1 MLALPGVRK
10 RADEGR
16 RTSQRS
22 DTGQRNADRKGL
34 VFLLPSGRLEGGP
47 PPPRCHGD
55 RGPDPHGRDDE
66 EDDGL
71 SPINNKATLNRRSMV
86 PRREGASL
94 FFKLYEFEGNPLGE
108 GGFGCVQKVRLKQS
122 NTLRA
127 VKVMSKSN
135 LSSETAWMEEA
146 KILTSLDHPHICR
159 LFETYNGD
167 DQVFLV
173 MEYVNGKELF
183 DYIHDA
189 YAEGGTL
196 DQNTVRI
203 IMRQILSALQYCHHR
218 AVVHMDLKPENIMIK
233 AVRLVSED
241 TTGSSSSGGRD
252 RDAKNPDDSVRGVQL
267 SVKLIDFGLAK
278 VLRDK
283 DPSKRSAVAGTF
295 DYLAPEARLGFPET
309 ASDIWSTG
317 IVLHAL
323 LVGMLP
329 PPEVREGTR
338 SLDLTG
344 PQYTELKE
352 SAKDLVATLLRI
364 DAKDRATASQAQQ
377 CAWLTEQTRS
387 ETLTLAAEHV
397 VDRRE
402 RMNKTMVGF
411 LSFHQS
417 TLLRKAV
424 LTAMA
429 MQAAGS
435 SVEELKEQFMRADV
449 DGNGVISKQELLGAI
464 NMTEEQATFTNDD
477 IGLKNDVH
485 KWFEK
490 IFDSVD
496 TDGSDGIDYTEWIA
510 GAMEL
515 AKLQRE
521 EAMKTAFHA
530 FDLDG
535 SGTISQA
542 EFARVLANTPED
554 IARCMPEFDAN
565 GDGVLCYDEFK
576 AMIVNCPLPTEQ
588 PRVST
593 TASYPLPATHAPAQ
607 DAGRPG
613 YLRALSACS
622 AASTYVDAT
631 RVHEWWRIARGVFR
645 PAKRNSR

>member
-1 MLALPGVRK
+1 
-10 RADEGR
+10 
-16 RTSQRS
+16 
-22 DTGQRNADRKGL
+22 
-34 VFLLPSGRLEGGP
+34 
-47 PPPRCHGD
+47 
-55 RGPDPHGRDDE
+55 
-66 EDDGL
+66 
-71 SPINNKATLNRRSMV
+71 
-86 PRREGASL
+86 
-94 FFKLYEFEGNPLGE
+94 
-108 GGFGCVQKVRLKQS
+108 
-122 NTLRA
+122 
-127 VKVMSKSN
+127 
-135 LSSETAWMEEA
+135 
-146 KILTSLDHPHICR
+146 
-159 LFETYNGD
+159 
-167 DQVFLV
+167 
-173 MEYVNGKELF
+173 
-183 DYIHDA
+183 
-189 YAEGGTL
+189 
-196 DQNTVRI
+196 
-203 IMRQILSALQYCHHR
+203 
-218 AVVHMDLKPENIMIK
+218 MDLKPENIMIK
-233 AVRLVSED
+233 AVRLASED
-241 TTGSSSSGGRD
+241 TTETSSSGGRD

-278 VLRDK
+278 VLKDK

-309 ASDIWSTG
+309 ASDLWSTG

-329 PPEVREGTR
+329 PTEVREGTR
-338 SLDLTG
+338 PLDMTG
-344 PQYTELKE
+344 PQYRELKE

-377 CAWLTEQTRS
+377 CAWLTEQMRS
-387 ETLTLAAEHV
+387 ETLDVALQHEG
-397 VDRRE
+397 DRRE

-449 DGNGVISKQELLGAI
+449 DGNGVISKQELLNAI
-464 NMTEEQATFTNDD
+464 NISEQGTSMGPD

-510 GAMEL
+510 GAMEH

-565 GDGVLCYDEFK
+565 GDGLLSYDEFK
-576 AMIVNCPLPTEQ
+576 AMIINCPLPTE
-588 PRVST
+588 PPGRAST
-593 TASYPLPATHAPAQ
+593 GHDGKAAHAPAQ
-607 DAGRPG
+607 DVGRPG

-622 AASTYVDAT
+622 AASTYVDTT
-631 RVHEWWRIARGVFR
+631 RVHEWWRLARSVFR

>member
-1 MLALPGVRK
+1 
-10 RADEGR
+10 
-16 RTSQRS
+16 
-22 DTGQRNADRKGL
+22 
-34 VFLLPSGRLEGGP
+34 
-47 PPPRCHGD
+47 
-55 RGPDPHGRDDE
+55 
-66 EDDGL
+66 
-71 SPINNKATLNRRSMV
+71 MV
-86 PRREGASL
+86 PRRSGTSL
-94 FFKLYEFEGNPLGE
+94 FFKVYELEGNPLGE

-159 LFETYNGD
+159 LFETYDGD

-173 MEYVNGKELF
+173 MEYVSGKELF
-183 DYIHDA
+183 DYIRDA
-189 YAEGGTL
+189 YHEGGTL

-233 AVRLVSED
+233 AVRLDSED
-241 TTGSSSSGGRD
+241 TVESSGSGGSHRD
-252 RDAKNPDDSVRGVQL
+252 SSKNLGHPDDSVRGVQL

-278 VLRDK
+278 VLKDK
-283 DPSKRSAVAGTF
+283 DPSKRSAVSGTF

-309 ASDIWSTG
+309 ASDLWSTG

-329 PPEVREGTR
+329 PTEVREGTR
-338 SLDLTG
+338 PLDMTG
-344 PQYTELKE
+344 PRYAMLKE
-352 SAKDLVATLLRI
+352 SAKDLVAMLLKINAR
-364 DAKDRATASQAQQ
+364 DRATASQAQQ
-377 CAWLTEQTRS
+377 CAWLTEQSRS
-387 ETLTLAAEHV
+387 ETIDLAAESEG
-397 VDRRE
+397 DRRQ

-411 LSFHQS
+411 LAFHQS

-449 DGNGVISKQELLGAI
+449 DGNGVISKQELLSAI
-464 NMTEEQATFTNDD
+464 SMADGQDSSLGKSLPD

-485 KWFEK
+485 QWFEK

-510 GAMEL
+510 GAMEY
-515 AKLQRE
+515 AKMQRE

-542 EFARVLANTPED
+542 EFARVLANTPDD
-554 IARCMPEFDAN
+554 IARCMPEFDTN
-565 GDGVLCYDEFK
+565 GDGVLSYDEFK
-576 AMIVNCPLPTEQ
+576 AMIVNCPLPRDVPRASEAGDVEEDAEQ
-588 PRVST
+588 R
-593 TASYPLPATHAPAQ
+593 PAK
-607 DAGRPG
+607 DVGRPG
-613 YLRALSACS
+613 FVRAWSACS
-622 AASTYVDAT
+622 AASTTARPVQVVT
-631 RVHEWWRIARGVFR
+631 EWWRIALGVFR
-645 PAKRNSR
+645 PPKRTSK